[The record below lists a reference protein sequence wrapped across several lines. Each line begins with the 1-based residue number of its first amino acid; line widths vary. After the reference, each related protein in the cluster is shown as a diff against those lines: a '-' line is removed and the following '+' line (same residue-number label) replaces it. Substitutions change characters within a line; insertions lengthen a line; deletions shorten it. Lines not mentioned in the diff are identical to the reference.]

1 MLPRWRP
8 QYGWPWLGSSADY
21 FSVEKLHELCQAITI
36 DEFEARRP
44 TAGVHLCRIFLE
56 YNPTWSDPQGFELYP
71 ALKSLLVDLEY
82 FAEIGLEHASDERI
96 SLARPLR
103 GSREVA
109 AQFARIDAPVLA
121 LDHAFNVVAL
131 PSVLDAGERQILLGA
146 LRPCERLRRRLSD
159 FTAAIE
165 RPCLA
170 AHVRRTDHWRLAKL
184 MGDERF
190 WPGID
195 DFVRQ
200 IEATMRDRRL
210 RAWVLATDCDDAAEL
225 EVLQGAAGHVPCDA
239 LTAGEDGV
247 AAAVLHMWLCIGA
260 DMFVGTRGSMY
271 SDYIE
276 KFRVADG
283 KTVDHAFFAPPTP
296 AAAAPAAAPAAAE
309 AAGTL
314 AAVLEQR
321 ERAQQQ
327 GAEERAAALA
337 AAAAGGA
344 ARQGAL
350 LGLMAHK
357 LPPELRARVLSFHP
371 EAAAMPAV
379 LCKSARELFDAFIV
393 EQLPRLRAAAGP
405 LAVAAPGSTDRVALL
420 IEPRCHPALEHVV
433 RNAMHF
439 LGEGW
444 QLQIFHGT
452 ENEAF
457 LREIFSADEL
467 RDVQLVSLEVDNL
480 SPLAH
485 NELMCTHWLWQRAA
499 AEHVLIFQTDAL
511 LLRRGVDDFLRWDY
525 IGAPWRTDDLWCVGK
540 PHLMEA
546 GNGGL
551 SLRSR
556 ARALETLDRFGA
568 QPWAVGGRLLR

>member
-1 MLPRWRP
+1 M
-8 QYGWPWLGSSADY
+8 
-21 FSVEKLHELCQAITI
+21 
-36 DEFEARRP
+36 
-44 TAGVHLCRIFLE
+44 
-56 YNPTWSDPQGFELYP
+56 
-71 ALKSLLVDLEY
+71 
-82 FAEIGLEHASDERI
+82 
-96 SLARPLR
+96 
-103 GSREVA
+103 
-109 AQFARIDAPVLA
+109 
-121 LDHAFNVVAL
+121 
-131 PSVLDAGERQILLGA
+131 
-146 LRPCERLRRRLSD
+146 
-159 FTAAIE
+159 
-165 RPCLA
+165 
-170 AHVRRTDHWRLAKL
+170 RRTDHWRLAKL

-283 KTVDHAFFAPPTP
+283 KLVDHAFFAPPTP
-296 AAAAPAAAPAAAE
+296 DAAACAAAAPAAAE

-379 LCKSARELFDAFIV
+379 ICKSARELFDAFIV

-439 LGEGW
+439 LGDGW

-452 ENEAF
+452 EQRGLPPRD
-457 LREIFSADEL
+457 LRADEL
-467 RDVQLVSLEVDNL
+467 RTCSCLTRGGQ
-480 SPLAH
+480 PLAARA
-485 NELMCTHWLWQRAA
+485 QRADVHALAVA
-499 AEHVLIFQTDAL
+499 ARGGRAYVLIFQTDAL

-556 ARALETLDRFGA
+556 ARTLETLDRFGYSRG
-568 QPWAVGGRLLR
+568 QSEDVFYVDTHEGGRALAPRA

>member
-1 MLPRWRP
+1 MRGRARAHSRPHARAPRWRP

-36 DEFEARRP
+36 EEFEARRP
-44 TAGVHLCRIFLE
+44 TAGVHLCRVFLE

-82 FAEIGLEHASDERI
+82 FTEIGLEHASDERI

-109 AQFARIDAPVLA
+109 AQFAQIDAPVLA

-159 FTAAIE
+159 FTSAIE

-283 KTVDHAFFAPPTP
+283 KLVDHAGFAPPTLMPPMPRPPPRPPPPRRP
-296 AAAAPAAAPAAAE
+296 ARWRRCSSSASARSSRAPRS
-309 AAGTL
+309 G
-314 AAVLEQR
+314 R
-321 ERAQQQ
+321 RRWRRRR
-327 GAEERAAALA
+327 RAARR
-337 AAAAGGA
+337 GGA
-344 ARQGAL
+344 PL

-379 LCKSARELFDAFIV
+379 VCKSARELFDAFIV

-405 LAVAAPGSTDRVALL
+405 LAVAAPGRPTAS
-420 IEPRCHPALEHVV
+420 RC
-433 RNAMHF
+433 
-439 LGEGW
+439 
-444 QLQIFHGT
+444 
-452 ENEAF
+452 
-457 LREIFSADEL
+457 
-467 RDVQLVSLEVDNL
+467 
-480 SPLAH
+480 
-485 NELMCTHWLWQRAA
+485 
-499 AEHVLIFQTDAL
+499 
-511 LLRRGVDDFLRWDY
+511 
-525 IGAPWRTDDLWCVGK
+525 
-540 PHLMEA
+540 
-546 GNGGL
+546 
-551 SLRSR
+551 
-556 ARALETLDRFGA
+556 
-568 QPWAVGGRLLR
+568 